1 MARATARASGMRSA
15 MPSGPRRAVTLV
27 AMPGR
32 GWSASARII
41 PARRNPGL
49 LRLVHRPRWLLAN
62 ALGALGWPLQAA
74 ALLLV
79 VQPAL
84 GIGLVPLAL
93 IGARSLGEPV
103 SRRDAAA
110 ILGRSRASPAS
121 RGPRRARAG
130 SRPGRGRWRRRS
142 SSSQPPRSRRT
153 RAHGF
158 AQLLS
163 DALDAGQLALAGLWL
178 VGVVLAAAV
187 GVLSENGALQRRG
200 AAPVA
205 GIVFATGA
213 LAPVGLA
220 PALFGERRPGGVEGV
235 MLATPVAVVIAG
247 AITLESS
254 RALSG
259 MRVGEER
266 GERRRLQARRGQL
279 AHDLTDR
286 PDARRRPVRRGGPS
300 AAMASAT
307 RDPTHVAFIARA

>member
-74 ALLLV
+74 ALLLAPPTV
-79 VQPAL
+79 VQPAI

-163 DALDAGQLALAGLWL
+163 DALDAGRLALAGLWL

-235 MLATPVAVVIAG
+235 TLASVAVVIAG
-247 AITLESS
+247 AVTLESS

-259 MRVGEER
+259 MR
-266 GERRRLQARRGQL
+266 
-279 AHDLTDR
+279 
-286 PDARRRPVRRGGPS
+286 
-300 AAMASAT
+300 ASA
-307 RDPTHVAFIARA
+307 RSEESDVAFRPAEASWPTT